1 MAERVTCIRRA
12 APMPQRDP
20 EQQFVDRVRDRVSGL
35 GKQGRGTRDQSGA
48 ELRCGYDEVRQQRD
62 RDGAFIPA
70 AVGGSER
77 RG

>member
-1 MAERVTCIRRA
+1 MAKRVTGIRRP

-35 GKQGRGTRDQSGA
+35 GEQGRGTRDQSGG
-48 ELRCGYDEVRQQRD
+48 ELRCGNDEVRQQRD
-62 RDGAFIPA
+62 HDGAFIPA
-70 AVGGSER
+70 AVGGSKR